1 MPCSAE
7 QRSRRATKER
17 ERRAV
22 EAPAS
27 RQTRLDTVKAATRD
41 RRAAETPPSR
51 QVRLAS
57 DKASTQRRRQAQT
70 LESSITAKRRNSRM
84 RAELRRQAAAVAAAR
99 YARRD
104 ATHSDAFEHL
114 LWLHSCSGSLGV
126 MNARRLFVYFTS
138 RKLLLRLLVKTIP
151 IGRFLCTQIFRNKFC
166 GSLTPQARLKEIKH
180 SHRVSDTQLFLF
192 FNELYVKCG

>member
-17 ERRAV
+17 ELRAV

-70 LESSITAKRRNSRM
+70 LESSITAKRRNSLVC
-84 RAELRRQAAAVAAAR
+84 ALSFV
-99 YARRD
+99 
-104 ATHSDAFEHL
+104 
-114 LWLHSCSGSLGV
+114 V
-126 MNARRLFVYFTS
+126 RLQM
-138 RKLLLRLLVKTIP
+138 LLRLI
-151 IGRFLCTQIFRNKFC
+151 
-166 GSLTPQARLKEIKH
+166 
-180 SHRVSDTQLFLF
+180 
-192 FNELYVKCG
+192 